1 MPSEMNIHTNDGDH
15 IHNQILIINSRQ
27 DKANFDDHHCSLFER
42 QRCNNHLSSMNNKTR
57 VQFKL

>member
-42 QRCNNHLSSMNNKTR
+42 QRCNNHLS
-57 VQFKL
+57 